1 MEQSILICCSG
12 LGMGNASRVVAIVEA
27 IADQAQEVGAKIR
40 CHVVTWGSGYR
51 FLNEYRK
58 DGSAD
63 FDLTRIEDYSL
74 QTPILRTACTYFR
87 NVAAIRRLVQRLKP
101 NLLLLDSDYHF
112 PAYFGAGCPVVYVGQ
127 AKDILERARSHR
139 YQPATWRERITFALR
154 EKLDSGLQTLFSTV
168 VLVPCFR
175 ATGSTSKRIQR
186 IPLIVRKEFLQKH
199 SLTEHKDR
207 VGLLLSGSEIERS
220 AFLALAE
227 KYNLP
232 LLSPVPSR
240 ASKLDQFEVVLIQG
254 GLSSISE
261 CIARAKFMVVVPMTD
276 HPEQLLNA
284 REVEQLGLG
293 IRSDLLEVGRF
304 PNLLEKIER
313 EKSRQQNL
321 KSPVDCGGA
330 QAAAR
335 HILDFIGLRTAPH

>member
-1 MEQSILICCSG
+1 
-12 LGMGNASRVVAIVEA
+12 MGNASRVVAIVEA
-27 IADQAQEVGAKIR
+27 VADQAQEMGVRIR

-51 FLNEYRK
+51 FLNEYK
-58 DGSAD
+58 KEGVAD
-63 FDLTRIEDYSL
+63 FDLSRIEDYAL
-74 QTPILRTACTYFR
+74 QAPFAKTVGTYFR
-87 NVAAIRRLVQRLKP
+87 NVLAIRRIVRQLKP
-101 NLLLLDSDYHF
+101 KLLLLDSDYHF
-112 PAYFGAGCPVVYVGQ
+112 PAYLGAGCPVVYVGQ

-139 YQPATWRERITFALR
+139 YQPSTWRERLTFALR

-175 ATGSTSKRIQR
+175 ATGSSSKRIQR
-186 IPLIVRKEFLQKH
+186 IPLIVRKEFLQEN
-199 SLTEHKDR
+199 SRTDQKDR

-232 LLSPVPSR
+232 LLSPVPSK

-261 CIARAKFMVVVPMTD
+261 CIARSKFMVVVPMTD

-293 IRSDLLEVGRF
+293 IRSDLREVGRF

-313 EKSRQQNL
+313 EKSRRPTPQA
-321 KSPVDCGGA
+321 SVDCGGA

-335 HILDFIGLRTAPH
+335 YILDFIGPRATPN